1 MQIYYPPLITSAI
14 FFAAIAVNL
23 RNKDYAT
30 VFGLG
35 LLAIPSLLFLTFLSQ
50 KGYNVLAYILLLVP
64 IVIVI
69 AGYEMGVRSGTSSP
83 DVETNKLNEQIPN
96 ANTQDRIEPSD
107 GVKEESKGQCNIC
120 KINPCMCPYKPPM

>member
-1 MQIYYPPLITSAI
+1 MPIYYPPLITSAI

-23 RNKDYAT
+23 RNKDYAL
-30 VFGLG
+30 VFGLA
-35 LLAIPSLLFLTFLSQ
+35 LLAIPSILFLVFLSQ

-69 AGYEMGVRSGTSSP
+69 AGYEMGVKTDTYNP
-83 DVETNKLNEQIPN
+83 EVLVNTVEE
-96 ANTQDRIEPSD
+96 NTTIQDRIEPKE
-107 GVKEESKGQCNIC
+107 GVKENVKGHCDKC

>member
-14 FFAAIAVNL
+14 FFAAIVVNL

-50 KGYNVLAYILLLVP
+50 KGYYILAYILLLVP

-69 AGYEMGVRSGTSSP
+69 AGYEMGVRSGTSNP
-83 DVETNKLNEQIPN
+83 DSETNKLNEEIQDTNI
-96 ANTQDRIEPSD
+96 QDRIEPTE
-107 GVKEESKGQCNIC
+107 GVKENVKGHCDKC